1 MASTEVLD
9 AWKKHWQEKPAF
21 VPVDAEHDSISI
33 LTRTVVRRL
42 TESSLT
48 FVDIGSGP
56 GSRTIPIVG
65 SQECLNVILL
75 DQSADALQLAEGH
88 AQNQDVRVDYVQADG
103 FRLPFP
109 DNSIGCVFAN
119 GLNEY
124 YLDPLRQLFVNEMV
138 RIAKQGG
145 LVAIIVP
152 NKFNPFH
159 TANKKL
165 RELNGTWTHGP
176 QYDFTPQELQGR
188 MQLAGLRE
196 VELHGVG
203 ALTSWIR
210 LFPRNKQDPFYR
222 SPTPFKLLNETLWSL
237 DANTNLPLNRKFG
250 REILGIGKKP

>member
-1 MASTEVLD
+1 MSYFLISQLMLYSSQRVTLKIRMFGLITSKQTDLD
-9 AWKKHWQEKPAF
+9 
-21 VPVDAEHDSISI
+21 
-33 LTRTVVRRL
+33 
-42 TESSLT
+42 
-48 FVDIGSGP
+48 
-56 GSRTIPIVG
+56 
-65 SQECLNVILL
+65 CLF
-75 DQSADALQLAEGH
+75 Q
-88 AQNQDVRVDYVQADG
+88 
-103 FRLPFP
+103 
-109 DNSIGCVFAN
+109 
-119 GLNEY
+119 
-124 YLDPLRQLFVNEMV
+124 
-138 RIAKQGG
+138 
-145 LVAIIVP
+145 
-152 NKFNPFH
+152 
-159 TANKKL
+159 TTNKKL